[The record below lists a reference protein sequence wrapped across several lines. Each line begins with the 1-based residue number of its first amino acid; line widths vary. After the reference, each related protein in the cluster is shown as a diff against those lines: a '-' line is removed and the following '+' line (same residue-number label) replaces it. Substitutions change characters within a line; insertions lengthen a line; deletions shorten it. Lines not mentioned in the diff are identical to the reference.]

1 MKYFETVR
9 VHSVKAREVFEEETQ
24 VSLQRKQAVQK
35 VLEEKMQALVEL
47 AKTVDPALPDW
58 SIAELDAQARQLS
71 GMLAD
76 EGSPG
81 RDLFFAVCS
90 GPYRIQFRIC
100 TCGQCGQCGT
110 ESFVREYAAKI
121 LALKD
126 ATFPNL
132 SEDIRAKAGQMDSIA
147 LAMHVVNAGIWVCIR
162 QPNDRLSLSVLH
174 SALPKWVLH
183 AT

>member
-1 MKYFETVR
+1 MGNADSLVPNPHIKRGRPMKYFETAR

-81 RDLFFAVCS
+81 RDLFLQYV
-90 GPYRIQFRIC
+90 
-100 TCGQCGQCGT
+100 
-110 ESFVREYAAKI
+110 
-121 LALKD
+121 LARTGFNFEFL
-126 ATFPNL
+126 
-132 SEDIRAKAGQMDSIA
+132 
-147 LAMHVVNAGIWVCIR
+147 HVASVA
-162 QPNDRLSLSVLH
+162 PSLLYVSTLQR
-174 SALPKWVLH
+174 SWR
-183 AT
+183 